1 MKSIL
6 ILAVLLA
13 ASCEGQYQ
21 REKNGCV
28 GVNQYLCGDVCAKTG
43 STCTCGQGTFLVGYS
58 DDKTCCAPTGNCK
71 ILGNGNAFC
80 TNGSVQDKLKYC
92 PANGRCLVTSAW
104 YASVPCIKN
113 IQDEPQCSQ
122 KYRADQVC
130 KGNNLCPL

>member
-58 DDKTCCAPTGNCK
+58 EDSEVKVRPVIPPVPSFVDDLMSADSPTDDKKQDA
-71 ILGNGNAFC
+71 IQLG
-80 TNGSVQDKLKYC
+80 SRRQD
-92 PANGRCLVTSAW
+92 SA
-104 YASVPCIKN
+104 A
-113 IQDEPQCSQ
+113 
-122 KYRADQVC
+122 
-130 KGNNLCPL
+130 